1 MSYMPKHLPPE
12 SKWPTIVMET
22 GYANSK
28 RKLDLNARW
37 WLNESEGEVKM
48 VFVTCIQRQRS
59 EYLLQRWELVER
71 IPVVTY
77 KIALSRPGLDQPVNV
92 SLTDEKLVVKFEDV
106 FAWQPGE
113 GKEDIIL
120 SLEDPKVVARDV
132 WHFEFSDPFE

>member
-48 VFVTCIQRQRS
+48 VFVTFYSAS
-59 EYLLQRWELVER
+59 EE
-71 IPVVTY
+71 
-77 KIALSRPGLDQPVNV
+77 GM
-92 SLTDEKLVVKFEDV
+92 
-106 FAWQPGE
+106 FAPEMGTC
-113 GKEDIIL
+113 
-120 SLEDPKVVARDV
+120 
-132 WHFEFSDPFE
+132 